1 MGAGQTKEARKT
13 LTQTIDQIATNYILT
28 QDFNDLTKLSDA
40 KYCNE
45 LIVLTTEV
53 LDKLGK
59 KTIERLVKKQDGTDE
74 DRIITK
80 EEIMFLNK
88 RNLKNYDVRN
98 VYKKKYMCNGIS
110 RFYIRIANLFAAI
123 TTTINAEYKY
133 ETGVVKRLD
142 KPLKP
147 SSSDALPRSSSDAL
161 QKQSSRAMA
170 PPSLDE
176 AQKQTSQAMP
186 PPSSGEAQKPSFS
199 SDQKILEKASSSS
212 QVSTENYLANKQKM
226 YGGDGDNP
234 LQQKDILGKQIGNRN
249 TSNNICDKRI
259 NALKSDTELNKQ
271 PGDEVTIKLKI
282 CDMNNKAV
290 LKSVSDKSSGD
301 ITLYNEPGIKELD
314 MLYNDVYDLDTDKGF
329 YKVSDDMKKTKKR
342 DLRRFYETY
351 TGNSFDEDKI
361 TSFKDIPLNN
371 YKNDNNCSSK
381 DPSKGYYMQSYS
393 GIMED
398 RDDNLF
404 NKYAKHVKSMM
415 YDANNKRDKLKDIL
429 DRVFV
434 RDKVPTSENP
444 SAVVITINPSLTDE
458 KLTEIVDETRRIIVS
473 LYLKCEK
480 DFTEGVKIFESIA
493 EDVTAQSAI
502 DVDEKL
508 EQQVADDEE
517 KQKLFNN
524 PIKVG
529 RVVDHIPYEKVKSPV
544 VNPVIETE
552 GQKKADEWKREA
564 DMLARQEQVKMVED
578 VRDKGNMVE
587 EVRNISSDIMKRDKE
602 REKETEKEREKES
615 TEQLRRDRGYDERD
629 DDDDDDDDVDV
640 EDDMTEIEKQKEKGM
655 MEKDLDLNKR

>member
-1 MGAGQTKEARKT
+1 
-13 LTQTIDQIATNYILT
+13 
-28 QDFNDLTKLSDA
+28 
-40 KYCNE
+40 
-45 LIVLTTEV
+45 
-53 LDKLGK
+53 
-59 KTIERLVKKQDGTDE
+59 
-74 DRIITK
+74 
-80 EEIMFLNK
+80 MFLNK

-110 RFYIRIANLFAAI
+110 RFYVRIANLFAAI

-133 ETGVVKRLD
+133 ESGIVKRLD

-147 SSSDALPRSSSDAL
+147 SSSGALPPSSSGALPPSRSGALPPQDQVHCRSKIRCIAALRSDAMQPSSSDAL
-161 QKQSSRAMA
+161 KKSS
-170 PPSLDE
+170 SD
-176 AQKQTSQAMP
+176 AMP
-186 PPSSGEAQKPSFS
+186 LSISGEAQKPSFS
-199 SDQKILEKASSSS
+199 SDPKILEKASSSS
-212 QVSTENYLANKQKM
+212 QVSTQNYLANKQKM
-226 YGGDGDNP
+226 SGGDGDNP

-290 LKSVSDKSSGD
+290 LKSVSDKSSGNM
-301 ITLYNEPGIKELD
+301 TLYNEPGIKELD
-314 MLYNDVYDLDTDKGF
+314 MLYNDVYDLETDKGF

-351 TGNSFDEDKI
+351 TGNNFDEDKI

-371 YKNDNNCSSK
+371 YKNDSNCSSK
-381 DPSKGYYMQSYS
+381 DPSKGYYAQSYS

-398 RDDNLF
+398 KDDNLF

-415 YDANNKRDKLKDIL
+415 NDANNKRDKLKNIL

-458 KLTEIVDETRRIIVS
+458 NLTEIVDETRRIIVS

-493 EDVTAQSAI
+493 EDVAAQSAI

-508 EQQVADDEE
+508 EQQVADDKE

-524 PIKVG
+524 PIEVG
-529 RVVDHIPYEKVKSPV
+529 RVVDHIPDEKDEYPV
-544 VNPVIETE
+544 VKPVIETE
-552 GQKKADEWKREA
+552 GQKAEEWKREA
-564 DMLARQEQVKMVED
+564 DMLVMKKKKKRTTSPHQIY
-578 VRDKGNMVE
+578 VRK
-587 EVRNISSDIMKRDKE
+587 
-602 REKETEKEREKES
+602 
-615 TEQLRRDRGYDERD
+615 
-629 DDDDDDDDVDV
+629 
-640 EDDMTEIEKQKEKGM
+640 
-655 MEKDLDLNKR
+655 